1 MTTPPALV
9 LATYIESNTDL
20 ALGTN
25 LFVGALPDEPILAAA
40 LYDTL
45 GVDDGKGMDG
55 TLHVHRGV
63 QIIVRSRAY
72 AAGWAKIKEMEEL
85 FSTLANETVSIN
97 TDSFI
102 IAAVMNTSGP
112 FTLGLNEAKN
122 ATDFA
127 LNLTITIEEQ

>member
-1 MTTPPALV
+1 MTTPPTLV
-9 LATYIESNTDL
+9 LATYIEANTDL
-20 ALGTN
+20 VLGNN

-55 TLHVHRGV
+55 TVYIHRGV
-63 QIIVRSRAY
+63 QILVRSRSY
-72 AAGWAKIKEMEEL
+72 AQGWSKIKEFENL
-85 FSTLANETVSIN
+85 FSTLTNEVVSIN

-127 LNLTITIEEQ
+127 LNLTMTIEEQ

>member
-1 MTTPPALV
+1 MTKSPAFV
-9 LATYIESNTDL
+9 LATYIQSNSSL
-20 ALGTN
+20 VLGTN
-25 LFVGALPDEPILAAA
+25 LFVGALPDEPILAVA

-55 TLHVHRGV
+55 TLKVHRGV
-63 QIIVRSRAY
+63 QVVVRSRSY
-72 AAGWAKIKEMEEL
+72 ADGWSQLKLFEGL
-85 FSTLANETVSIN
+85 FSTLVNEIVLIDA
-97 TDSFI
+97 DSFI

-127 LNLTITIEEQ
+127 LNITMTIEG